1 MRNKIE
7 AILGVGIFVF
17 VLSLGLSACGEKKN
31 ETQLLKPKF
40 SDFHGYWYVGKE
52 AHSGREITRIWN
64 ITDDNSVISH
74 DFSVSISES
83 NT

>member
-31 ETQLLKPKF
+31 ETQLLKPQF
-40 SDFHGYWYVGKE
+40 SDFHGYM
-52 AHSGREITRIWN
+52 RF
-64 ITDDNSVISH
+64 
-74 DFSVSISES
+74 FSQLYC
-83 NT
+83 